1 MYLKQLTSIVF
12 ILSLTSF
19 SQADAFAEMEAD
31 SSREASTYA
40 ELDAETGSCL
50 TELRE
55 HNQRATKMLDVLKK
69 KKKKVAKL
77 EAKVESLTA
86 KLIDR
91 PEPRACETAS
101 LNQTIASLQSQN
113 AQLSTELTTLRSM
126 QTGSQKQS
134 QAVLLSVQRE
144 NLALKQQV
152 AQLQSQLSVASSK
165 PVPMPVVVKAAPIAS
180 AIDAEVVDADWD
192 WTAKQFKGRLGQDF
206 AYRCPPKGSIH
217 RVWGT
222 ERYTVGSSVCSAA
235 VHKGLITAK
244 DGGLAVIRIQGN
256 KKRFKGSNKHGVKS
270 RNHSASDVS
279 YIFL

>member
-31 SSREASTYA
+31 SSREARTYA

-55 HNQRATKMLDVLKK
+55 HNQRATKVLAVLKK
-69 KKKKVAKL
+69 KKQKIAKL
-77 EAKVESLTA
+77 EGKVERLTA

-91 PEPRACETAS
+91 PEPKACDTAG
-101 LNQTIASLQSQN
+101 LNQKIVNLQNQN
-113 AQLSTELTTLRSM
+113 VQLSAELTRLRSA
-126 QTGSQKQS
+126 QTGSQNHS
-134 QAVLLSVQRE
+134 QAALLSAQQE

-152 AQLQSQLSVASSK
+152 VQLQSQLSLASSK
-165 PVPMPVVVKAAPIAS
+165 PVAIPVAVKAAPNRS

-206 AYRCPPKGSIH
+206 AYSCPPKGTIH

-235 VHKGLITAK
+235 VHRGLITAK
-244 DGGLAVIRIQGN
+244 DGGVAVIRIQGN
-256 KKRFKGSNKHGVKS
+256 KNRFKGSNKHGVKS
-270 RNHSASDVS
+270 GSYSASHVS